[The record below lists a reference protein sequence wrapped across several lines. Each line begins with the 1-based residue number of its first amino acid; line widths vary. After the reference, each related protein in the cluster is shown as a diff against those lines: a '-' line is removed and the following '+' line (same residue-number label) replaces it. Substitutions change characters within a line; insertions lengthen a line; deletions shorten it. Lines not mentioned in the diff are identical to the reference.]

1 MHLCIPAFRAIQF
14 CVSDG
19 CRHVSARL
27 RTGYSSYHSGSLS
40 TKDMK
45 TGHCHGYGKED
56 GLHMWH
62 RSRVLEV
69 WFQPFLPIKAIASA
83 IPASHLKRT
92 SSGNRSSTGLLTT
105 VLQSAKNCLCSVRNL
120 HFHAGLHRLFWMEN
134 GLWLRAILLRKK
146 KKEHLPPNKKQN
158 PSQRPTVLVLLF
170 DLMCCLSLTEKCH
183 IHHFLQFNIT
193 IFSFAVLQVT
203 FEIVKRVHDW
213 SWKAV
218 SLSRFFHESA
228 RWW

>member
-1 MHLCIPAFRAIQF
+1 MRRCIPAFRTIQF

-40 TKDMK
+40 TKDEK

-69 WFQPFLPIKAIASA
+69 WFQPFLPIKANASA
-83 IPASHLKRT
+83 IPVSHLKWT
-92 SSGNRSSTGLLTT
+92 SRGNWSSTGLLTT
-105 VLQSAKNCLCSVRNL
+105 VLQSGKNCLCSIRNL

-146 KKEHLPPNKKQN
+146 EKSTYLQTKNKIPPRS
-158 PSQRPTVLVLLF
+158 PRSLF
-170 DLMCCLSLTEKCH
+170 CCS
-183 IHHFLQFNIT
+183 I
-193 IFSFAVLQVT
+193 
-203 FEIVKRVHDW
+203 
-213 SWKAV
+213 
-218 SLSRFFHESA
+218 
-228 RWW
+228 